1 MREKRQ
7 RLSANASKLIKSN
20 TTLHEINAVSL
31 KLGLPANG
39 FYEVIHGRNNVS
51 EKYIPAL
58 EHLVAEIVKRKEKEI
73 VELKNLEL

>member
-1 MREKRQ
+1 MREKKQ

-20 TTLHEINAVSL
+20 TTLHEIADVSL
-31 KLGLPANG
+31 KFGLSKDG

-58 EHLVAEIVKRKEKEI
+58 EHLIAEIVKRKEKEI

>member
-1 MREKRQ
+1 MREKKQ

-20 TTLHEINAVSL
+20 TTLYEVAEVAV
-31 KLGLPANG
+31 KFGLSKDG

-58 EHLVAEIVKRKEKEI
+58 EYLIAEIVKRKEKEI
-73 VELKNLEL
+73 VELKNLGL

>member
-20 TTLHEINAVSL
+20 TTMREIIAVSL
-31 KLGLPANG
+31 KLGVPSNG

-58 EHLVAEIVKRKEKEI
+58 EHLIAEIVKRKEKEI
-73 VELKNLEL
+73 IELKNLEL

>member
-20 TTLHEINAVSL
+20 TTLHEIAEVSL
-31 KLGLPANG
+31 RFGLSKDG
-39 FYEVIHGRNNVS
+39 FYAVIHGRNNVS

-58 EHLVAEIVKRKEKEI
+58 EHLIAEIVKRKEKEI